1 MRTRLGLL
9 SLACVLGELK
19 AHVQEVGKANWGPS
33 VSKYLHGAGVDVPAP
48 WCAAL
53 QDWGIDRASALVGIP
68 NPIKIK
74 NQAYVQAYVEFA
86 FANKLM
92 VPAGLARPGD
102 LVAYAFDP
110 AHPTHFDHIGALMTK
125 VVGDH
130 FHAVE
135 GNTNDDGSREG
146 YKVAD
151 KSRIYKVA
159 KTVFI
164 AYDKQLPQYEGDF
177 ADVLSIL
184 DEYGIQA

>member
-9 SLACVLGELK
+9 TLAYVLGELE
-19 AHVQEVGKANWGPS
+19 AHAQEEGTNWGPS
-33 VSKYLHGAGVDVPAP
+33 VSVYLRGAGVNVPAP

-53 QDWGIDRASALVGIP
+53 MDWGLDRACELSGATNPLG
-68 NPIKIK
+68 PIKLE
-74 NQAYVQAYVEFA
+74 AYVQAYVDYA
-86 FANKLM
+86 RANNML

-102 LVAYAFDP
+102 FVCYSFGK
-110 AHPTHFDHIGALMTK
+110 TSHFDHIGILSTTVTNDA
-125 VVGDH
+125 
-130 FHAVE
+130 FNAIE

-151 KSRIYKVA
+151 KHRLYRIN

-164 AYDKQLPQYEGDF
+164 AFDRHIPLVEGDF

-184 DEYGIQA
+184 DEYYIEA